1 MLIVGLTGG
10 IGSGKTTVANLF
22 ADLGVPVIDTDI
34 LAREVTDIGTPAL
47 NDISKHF
54 GKTILNQD
62 GSLNRAKLREL
73 IFAND
78 NERVWLQNVLHP
90 LILNSAQ
97 TKLTE
102 LRAPY
107 AIVVI
112 PLLLESDPIH
122 FIDRILVVDTSEEN
136 QIQRTMSRDKSNET
150 AVKAILNTQINRQSR
165 LAKAHDIIQNDGSL
179 DHLKQ
184 QVEKLHQV
192 YSQTSQAS

>member
-22 ADLGVPVIDTDI
+22 AHLGVPIIDTDI
-34 LAREVTDIGTPAL
+34 LAREVTNIGTPAL
-47 NDISKHF
+47 NEISQHF
-54 GKTILNQD
+54 GNTILNQD
-62 GSLNRAKLREL
+62 GSLNRTKLREL

-78 NERVWLQNVLHP
+78 NKRLWLQNVLHP
-90 LILNSAQ
+90 LILKSAQ
-97 TKLTE
+97 SKLTKLD
-102 LRAPY
+102 APY

-112 PLLLESDPIH
+112 PLLLESDPIN
-122 FIDRILVVDTSEEN
+122 FIDRILVVDASEDN
-136 QIQRTMSRDKSNET
+136 QVQRTISRDKSTKE
-150 AVKAILNTQINRQSR
+150 AVTAILNTQINRQSR
-165 LAKAHDIIQNDGSL
+165 LSQAHDIIQNDGSL